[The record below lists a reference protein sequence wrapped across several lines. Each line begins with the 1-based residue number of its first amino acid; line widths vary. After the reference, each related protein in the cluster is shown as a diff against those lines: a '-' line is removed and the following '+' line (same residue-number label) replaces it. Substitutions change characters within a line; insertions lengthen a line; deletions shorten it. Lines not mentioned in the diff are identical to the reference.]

1 MKVSNNILGGIIIL
15 IAVLTSFRWYYAH
28 ILKGMLVPEL
38 AVSVFALYII
48 GALIVTGK
56 LKIK

>member
-1 MKVSNNILGGIIIL
+1 MKVSSNMLGGIIIL
-15 IAVLTSFRWYYAH
+15 IAVLTSFHWYYAH

-38 AVSVFALYII
+38 AVSVFALYIL